1 MGESF
6 YNQFEDSSHLRISIL
21 LKIFKMASKITLA
34 FFAVLISGAYSAPSA
49 PPVPETSEDQSIKSE
64 TEAKNVTSKCH
75 VGTTTED
82 KLKNE
87 TIETFLKL
95 ELIPCLPG
103 SCFVRKIEGNYTFGC
118 TTKREEIENGKCKVF
133 NSNNVNITECHCH
146 EDSECDI
153 LPLMEKLDKN
163 LTITPV
169 ETTFEPEPEVEP
181 EVEHK
186 GNKTTPEHGRHYDG
200 LSFFGGI
207 LLTVTVS
214 VIGFFVYRKYHPRG
228 IESQRLF
235 N

>member
-118 TTKREEIENGKCKVF
+118 TTKRKEIGNGKCKVF
-133 NSNNVNITECHCH
+133 NNNNVNITECHCH

-163 LTITPV
+163 QPEV
-169 ETTFEPEPEVEP
+169 ETAVEPEVGPPEDEL

-186 GNKTTPEHGRHYDG
+186 GN
-200 LSFFGGI
+200 
-207 LLTVTVS
+207 
-214 VIGFFVYRKYHPRG
+214 
-228 IESQRLF
+228 
-235 N
+235 